1 MAVSRTG
8 FAVSLLFASSASLGA
23 AILAVDN
30 VLWKYAPSHAY
41 GLAGFTAINIALI
54 VLLVFKSKK
63 VLLFAGVWGTIEF
76 VILTA
81 NMLVGAQ
88 FGVTGFTQQELTAY
102 FLGILVEHGA
112 SPTFGFYK
120 ISPYAYIILVS
131 IQALIAITGL
141 LGYRSAR
148 RVPSAI

>member
-1 MAVSRTG
+1 VAVSKTSYALS
-8 FAVSLLFASSASLGA
+8 FLLASSASLGA

-41 GLAGFTAINIALI
+41 GLAGFTGLNIALI
-54 VLLVFKSKK
+54 VLLFFKSKIG
-63 VLLFAGVWGTIEF
+63 LLFAGLWGTVEF
-76 VILTA
+76 VILIA

-88 FGVTGFTQQELTAY
+88 FGVTGFTQEELRDY
-102 FLGILVEHGA
+102 FLGVLVGHGA

-120 ISPYAYIILVS
+120 ISPYSYIILVS
-131 IQALIAITGL
+131 IQAVIAITGL
-141 LGYRSAR
+141 SGYRRAR